1 MNKTPLPTDSICQ
14 ALDTLDGTAG
24 IGKILFESIS
34 RLTPAVSVELII
46 KSRDQQSS
54 LLTWRDDE
62 LYGPGWHVPG
72 GVVRFKET
80 LTSRVEEV
88 LKHEIGATASK
99 IEGPIGFHEIFNE
112 ERDKR
117 GHFICFVY
125 KVVLIDD
132 PPFGT
137 KAQNGV
143 ITGGS
148 WRWFAKC
155 PDNLIENQRSLVK
168 YIDGKF

>member
-1 MNKTPLPTDSICQ
+1 MIKHHLPIDNICQ
-14 ALDTLDGTAG
+14 ALDNMDGTAG

-46 KSRDQQSS
+46 KSRDQRSS
-54 LLTWRDDE
+54 LLTWRDDD

-80 LTSRVEEV
+80 LTSRVQEV
-88 LKHEIGATASK
+88 LKNEIGASASK

-112 ERDKR
+112 KRDKR

-125 KVVLIDD
+125 KVILIDD
-132 PPFGT
+132 PPF
-137 KAQNGV
+137 
-143 ITGGS
+143 
-148 WRWFAKC
+148 
-155 PDNLIENQRSLVK
+155 EN
-168 YIDGKF
+168 

>member
-1 MNKTPLPTDSICQ
+1 MIKHHLPIDNICL
-14 ALDTLDGTAG
+14 ALDNMDGTAG

-46 KSRDQQSS
+46 KSRDQRSS
-54 LLTWRDDE
+54 LLTWRDDD

-80 LTSRVEEV
+80 LTSRVQEV
-88 LKHEIGATASK
+88 LKNEIGASASK

-112 ERDKR
+112 KRDKR

-125 KVVLIDD
+125 KVILIDD
-132 PPFGT
+132 PPFET
-137 KAQNGV
+137 KAQDGV
-143 ITGGS
+143 VTGGN

-155 PDNLIENQRSLVK
+155 PDNLIENQHSLVK

>member
-1 MNKTPLPTDSICQ
+1 MTKPRLPIDNICQ
-14 ALDTLDGTAG
+14 ALDKMDGTAG

-46 KSRDQQSS
+46 KSQDQRRS
-54 LLTWRDDE
+54 LLTWRQDE

-72 GVVRFKET
+72 GVVRFKEK
-80 LTSRVEEV
+80 LTSRVQKV
-88 LKHEIGATASK
+88 LKNEIDVSASK

-112 ERDKR
+112 KRDKR

-125 KVVLIDD
+125 KVILIED
-132 PPFGT
+132 PPFRT
-137 KAQNGV
+137 KAQDGV
-143 ITGGS
+143 ITRGS
-148 WRWFAKC
+148 WRWFTKC
-155 PDNLIENQRSLVK
+155 PDNLIENQHSLVK